1 MNAALPFHA
10 HTAAVPLAAS
20 GTLREALQRR
30 AAVGQRLGLEAAVA
44 QIVPLCL
51 ETADIHLAGYG
62 YYLHPSSIS
71 ETPDGR
77 LVLARERATFYPT
90 DPRDAACLPPETQP
104 GQLNDAR
111 GNVYAIAAIFYEL
124 LTGVS
129 VGPGMRR
136 PAELVPSL
144 PATLD
149 GVLSVALIAEVERRP
164 DDLRALAQ
172 SIQQLVSV
180 ARPAPFAPAPMAP
193 APASLATMT
202 PVPMTPVPMTPV
214 PMNPVPMNPVPM
226 NPLAMTLQGMPAPL
240 AARNGAGRNAAAIST
255 AALNSS
261 PIPSINEPSIP
272 MPSIPM
278 PSIPSHPRGTPSLS
292 VDLTL
297 SSMPPGQGQHVPV
310 IHNPLIPVIQ
320 NGAHGVPPSAMGV
333 PPSSSLGVSP
343 SSAPPSSVQPSSV
356 QPSSVPPSAALNGY
370 GVVAVQAQPDRS
382 AAQQAARFAEL
393 KSQLEADQR
402 PRYFVVKNGM
412 DHGPF
417 TAVELVRQIDAHAF
431 TEDDHVVDSI
441 DGRRAPLLEWPQFAL
456 FAEHAKRERQLAQR
470 QKDIVKVAAA
480 EKKSTRGKTLAGV
493 LLVVSVLGA
502 IGVWYSTTTGTRRD
516 GVVIQEDESTNVE
529 TDGALAIKGK
539 KKARRRS
546 SSSAA
551 GIPQIAGGQSC
562 EAAMDAYNEEKSMN
576 GEGQAD
582 ITAGQYGRVLN
593 SGSYFSHCGVPMSMS
608 VSICAAVQNGK
619 AVGVTVST
627 QPGDAKRAACVAS
640 AVRALSF
647 PSHPK
652 LDVTRT
658 RFDAQ

>member
-1 MNAALPFHA
+1 MNAALPYRGQ
-10 HTAAVPLAAS
+10 TGAVPLAAS
-20 GTLREALQRR
+20 GTLREAMQRR
-30 AAVGQRLGLEAAVA
+30 AAHGQRLGLEAAVA

-51 ETADIHLAGYG
+51 EIADIHAGGYG
-62 YYLHPSSIS
+62 YYLHASSVT

-90 DPRDAACLPPETQP
+90 DPRDCACLPPETQP

-124 LTGVS
+124 LTGGS

-136 PAELVPSL
+136 PADLVPSL
-144 PATLD
+144 PAALD
-149 GVLSVALIAEVERRP
+149 GVLSVALIADVERRP
-164 DDLRALAQ
+164 NDLRALAQ
-172 SIQQLVSV
+172 SIQQLASG
-180 ARPAPFAPAPMAP
+180 ARPAPVAVAPPMGNA
-193 APASLATMT
+193 
-202 PVPMTPVPMTPV
+202 
-214 PMNPVPMNPVPM
+214 
-226 NPLAMTLQGMPAPL
+226 LAMTLQGMPSSIPAI
-240 AARNGAGRNAAAIST
+240 NGAS
-255 AALNSS
+255 LNIQS
-261 PIPSINEPSIP
+261 IPSINVPSIPMPSIP

-278 PSIPSHPRGTPSLS
+278 PSIPSHPGVNPRGTPSLS

-297 SSMPPGQGQHVPV
+297 SSMPPEPALPRAGVPV
-310 IHNPLIPVIQ
+310 IHNPLVPVIH
-320 NGAHGVPPSAMGV
+320 NGTNGMPPSALRVPDSSAGV
-333 PPSSSLGVSP
+333 PPSSQGM
-343 SSAPPSSVQPSSV
+343 PPSSQGM
-356 QPSSVPPSAALNGY
+356 PPSVAFNSY

-393 KSQLEADQR
+393 KSQLEADPR
-402 PRYFVVKNGM
+402 PRYFVVKAGM

-417 TAVELVRQIDAHAF
+417 TAVELVRQIDSHSF
-431 TEDDHVVDSI
+431 TDEDHVVDSLE
-441 DGRRAPLLEWPQFAL
+441 GRRAPLLEWPQFAL

-480 EKKSTRGKTLAGV
+480 EKKSTRGKTLAGL
-493 LLVVSVLGA
+493 LLVVGVLGA
-502 IGVWYSTTTGTRRD
+502 IGIWYSTSTGTRRD

-539 KKARRRS
+539 KKARKRS
-546 SSSAA
+546 SGSGTPGS
-551 GIPQIAGGQSC
+551 IPQIAGGQSC
-562 EAAMDAYNEEKSMN
+562 EAAMDSYNEDKSMD

-593 SGSYFSHCGVPMSMS
+593 SGAYFSHCGVPMSMS
-608 VSICAAVQNGK
+608 VSICAAVQNGR

-627 QPGDAKRAACVAS
+627 QPSDAKRASCVAS
-640 AVRALSF
+640 AVRGINF